1 MLQRPFDSLLARL
14 IAGAVVAFAL
24 ASTVFAFAQF
34 ALVHYFSE
42 RLLRASLTEQAI
54 DVCEGLREDA
64 DGTLRVELPTP
75 LKFGYDAYV
84 ENFFYRVVDAEGAQK
99 LASSAYAAHIATS
112 AQASATTDSTFFAY
126 RLNERP
132 MHAASVPCAF
142 RGQLLTVQAGRSDA
156 FSQLAADA
164 IAPATL
170 ETGLIMGGVSMLVF
184 VLMAA
189 WTARRALRPIEAVA
203 REAQDITPRN
213 LRARLGETAVPRE
226 VRPLVTSFNQVLE
239 RVEAGYSVQ
248 QRFLA
253 AAAHELKTPLA
264 LMRSEIEIGETQ
276 VAEGIRTQ
284 LIADIDDMAR
294 VVQQMLHL
302 AEASES
308 QNYRFALAHL
318 PRVMDDVAAYLA
330 RLAQQHQ
337 VQVRCVAR
345 TGSPQRQADPGAVF
359 ALVKNLVENAILHS
373 PAGGIVDIEL
383 NDDSLVVR
391 DQGTGIK
398 PEDLPYVFERFWR
411 TADSRQR
418 GGAGLG
424 LAICLEIAQRHDWR
438 LTADSATG
446 RGTTF
451 AVHFADDTPD
461 GRAKSGALA

>member
-1 MLQRPFDSLLARL
+1 MPPRLFDSLLAQL

-24 ASTVFAFAQF
+24 ASTVFALAQF

-54 DVCEGLREDA
+54 DVCEGLREGT
-64 DGTLRVELPTP
+64 DGTLHVELPSA
-75 LKFGYDAYV
+75 LKFGYDAYI
-84 ENFFYRVVDAEGAQK
+84 ENFHYRVIDGEGAQK
-99 LASSAYAAHIATS
+99 LASSASAANIATS
-112 AQASATTDSTFFAY
+112 ARAGAATDSTFFTY
-126 RLNERP
+126 LLNERP
-132 MHAASVPCAF
+132 MHAASVPCPF

-156 FSQLAADA
+156 FSKLAADA

-189 WTARRALRPIEAVA
+189 WTARRALRPIEAAA
-203 REAQDITPRN
+203 REAQGITPRN
-213 LRARLGETAVPRE
+213 LQARLGEVAVPSE
-226 VRPLVTSFNQVLE
+226 VRPLVTSFNQVLG
-239 RVEAGYSVQ
+239 RVEAGYAVQ

-264 LMRSEIEIGETQ
+264 LMRSEIEISDTQ
-276 VAEGIRTQ
+276 VPEGIRTQ
-284 LIADIDDMAR
+284 LMADIDDIAR

-308 QNYRFALAHL
+308 QNYRFATVHL

-337 VQVRCVAR
+337 VRVRCIPR
-345 TGSPQRQADPGAVF
+345 TGSPQRKADPGAVF

-373 PAGGIVDIEL
+373 PAGGTVDIEL
-383 NDDSLVVR
+383 NDDSLVVC
-391 DQGTGIK
+391 DQGKGIK

-424 LAICLEIAQRHDWR
+424 LAICQEIAQRHDWT
-438 LTADSATG
+438 LTAASAEVG
-446 RGTTF
+446 GATF
-451 AVHFADDTPD
+451 KVHFA
-461 GRAKSGALA
+461 GAASGAAKTDTLA